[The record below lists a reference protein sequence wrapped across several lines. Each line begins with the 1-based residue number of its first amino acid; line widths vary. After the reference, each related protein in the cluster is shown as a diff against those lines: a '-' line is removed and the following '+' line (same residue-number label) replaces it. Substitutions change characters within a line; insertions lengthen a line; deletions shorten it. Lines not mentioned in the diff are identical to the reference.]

1 MDKQTQIKVNEI
13 KAKAFDDIFKIY
25 EKAMEENRWA
35 WERTNELDRVIDNT
49 IFEMGIECNYE
60 YEI

>member
-1 MDKQTQIKVNEI
+1 MDKHTQIKVNEI

-35 WERTNELDRVIDNT
+35 WERTSELDRVIDNT
-49 IFEMGIECNYE
+49 IFEMEIECNYE

>member
-1 MDKQTQIKVNEI
+1 MDKQTQTKVNEI

-49 IFEMGIECNYE
+49 IFEMEIKCNYE